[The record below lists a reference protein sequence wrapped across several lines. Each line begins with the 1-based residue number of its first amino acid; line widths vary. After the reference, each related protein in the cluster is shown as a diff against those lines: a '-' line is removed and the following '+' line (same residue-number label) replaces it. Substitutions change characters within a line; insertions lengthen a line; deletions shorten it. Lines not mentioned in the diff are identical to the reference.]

1 MSSDRI
7 YGTETEYGLYLL
19 QNQASPSGLFLRG
32 LDYIKDIAYLGTKKV
47 DLAKQF
53 LSISGIYFYNGGYFY
68 CDNSGGEWS
77 YTPEFSSPECRSP
90 KDLVLWEKA
99 GDILFFR

>member
-47 DLAKQF
+47 DLAKP
-53 LSISGIYFYNGGYFY
+53 LCTDPLLTTIA
-68 CDNSGGEWS
+68 
-77 YTPEFSSPECRSP
+77 SSMLYP
-90 KDLVLWEKA
+90 L
-99 GDILFFR
+99 